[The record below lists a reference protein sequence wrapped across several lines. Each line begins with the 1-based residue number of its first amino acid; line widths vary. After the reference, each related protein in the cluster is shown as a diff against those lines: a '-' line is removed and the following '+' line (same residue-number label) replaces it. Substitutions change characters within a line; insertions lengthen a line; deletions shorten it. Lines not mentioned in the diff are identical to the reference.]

1 MCAAVTDGH
10 MNSHTALLE
19 KRLLVHVDAADTF
32 VHILHFQ
39 HLALALHNVV
49 QLHCLLNA
57 AIIWCQT
64 GAEKYRQKILRYQR
78 DQCVLKKAF
87 AHFLSLTFC
96 PQEVA

>member
-19 KRLLVHVDAADTF
+19 KRLLVHVDAAETF
-32 VHILHFQ
+32 VHKVEHVILHFQ

-64 GAEKYRQKILRYQR
+64 GAERYRQ
-78 DQCVLKKAF
+78 
-87 AHFLSLTFC
+87 
-96 PQEVA
+96 